1 MFLFLSRFFKLSVL
15 TGLFLFFVF
24 GQVNPVSAG
33 PNIFGTDDKGG
44 TLVERIAGGAGYDT
58 AVTDLTLAETIGRII
73 QVVLSVVGT
82 IFFVLVVYAGYIW
95 LMARGDEGEVEK
107 ATSIIKMAVI
117 GLVITLSAYTVSFF
131 VVKQVGNAA
140 GGSNKVGGSRVPAGT
155 PGSGSESGA
164 DCKDGKKTNFETDT
178 DCGGGYC
185 PKCVDGKKCIGDA
198 DCVSGS
204 CVSGTCAKAAETCD
218 DGILNGSEGDTDCGG
233 TCPDRC
239 GSGRKCKISSDCLAG
254 VTCNTGICNGGPT
267 CFDKIQNGNESDTDC
282 GGSDCIKCDVGEM
295 CKSSSD
301 CKSGTCTSGRCK

>member
-1 MFLFLSRFFKLSVL
+1 LGIAIAD
-15 TGLFLFFVF
+15 GL
-24 GQVNPVSAG
+24 GTASQATYRDSAG
-33 PNIFGTDDKGG
+33 NLGTGK
-44 TLVERIAGGAGYDT
+44 
-58 AVTDLTLAETIGRII
+58 
-73 QVVLSVVGT
+73 
-82 IFFVLVVYAGYIW
+82 F
-95 LMARGDEGEVEK
+95 
-107 ATSIIKMAVI
+107 
-117 GLVITLSAYTVSFF
+117 GLVGASFKTVTSGNTSSSNHLDIYADLSSAT
-131 VVKQVGNAA
+131 AA
-140 GGSNKVGGSRVPAGT
+140 TINQLRQAFQTQRLLERDARGGSRYTEILRSHFGVSSPDARLQRPEYLGGSSVPAGT

-178 DCGGGYC
+178 DCGGRYC
-185 PKCVDGKKCIGDA
+185 PKCIDGKKCIGDA

-239 GSGRKCKISSDCLAG
+239 GSGRKCKVSSDCLVG